1 MPLAVALADD
11 NLIVRA
17 GVTQILATET
27 DMAVVASCGDLRSLV
42 EAIERERPDV
52 VVSWLQHDYGQLGR
66 PAESLAHALLDEPAE
81 VIRARELPPFRLR
94 RYRRG
99 PRGRRCRWSRPRAD

>member
-27 DMAVVASCGDLRSLV
+27 DMAVVS
-42 EAIERERPDV
+42 
-52 VVSWLQHDYGQLGR
+52 
-66 PAESLAHALLDEPAE
+66 
-81 VIRARELPPFRLR
+81 
-94 RYRRG
+94 
-99 PRGRRCRWSRPRAD
+99 